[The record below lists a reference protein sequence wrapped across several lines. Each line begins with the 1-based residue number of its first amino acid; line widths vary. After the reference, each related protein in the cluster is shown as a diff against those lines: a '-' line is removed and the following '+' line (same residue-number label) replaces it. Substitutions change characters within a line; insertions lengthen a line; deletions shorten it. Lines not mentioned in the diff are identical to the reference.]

1 MSVTLN
7 YRTSTRARARR
18 GRPSS
23 YTPELADRI
32 CRRLSEAESLRA
44 ICREAGMPSRRAVL
58 AWAATRPEFRR
69 QYDLAR
75 QWAVEAVAD
84 DVLEL
89 VDGLWRRNSPDALQ
103 DVRREINAK
112 KWHLGRMAP
121 KRRPCIENND

>member
-1 MSVTLN
+1 VSAPLN
-7 YRTSTRARARR
+7 YRTSTRARAAGKR

-23 YTPELADRI
+23 YTPELAELI
-32 CRRLSEAESLRA
+32 CRRLSDGESLRA
-44 ICREAGMPSRRAVL
+44 ICREAGTPSYRAVL
-58 AWAATRPEFRR
+58 TWAATRPEFRR

-112 KWHLGRMAP
+112 KWHIARMAS
-121 KRRPCIENND
+121 KRRPSNL